1 MHKEVISGHS
11 EKTAVCNTREE
22 SSPEIGHDGI
32 LISDFQPSE
41 LRENKFLLFKP
52 YSLRFFLLWQ
62 PKQTNTGISVVSY
75 LERIVNHL

>member
-52 YSLRFFLLWQ
+52 YSLRFLCYGNPSKLIQGFL
-62 PKQTNTGISVVSY
+62 
-75 LERIVNHL
+75 